1 MGKIKRAG
9 RYSIAV
15 ILVGVIL
22 LAGMLL
28 GGEKG
33 QEDKMSTGERFHKET
48 GLTWAGVIGDAFGA
62 KPKKPEEF
70 KVYKGAE
77 KMELPKPEY
86 RGVTVEEAIDRRRSV
101 RDYSN
106 KAITKAQLSQLLFSA
121 QGTTGSSFGKGLR
134 AAPSAGALYPFEV
147 YVVVNNVEDLPRG
160 IYHYS
165 VRDHT
170 LEVVKKGDFREQ
182 IADAGLKQG
191 MLGEAGVTFVL
202 SAIFDRVCCK
212 YGQRGYRYVYMEA
225 GHISQ
230 NIYLESVSLG
240 LGSVC
245 AGAFLDEKVNEL
257 IGVDGRSEAAIY
269 LHAVGTL

>member
-1 MGKIKRAG
+1 MCKMKRAG
-9 RYSIAV
+9 RCSISMV
-15 ILVGVIL
+15 LLGVML
-22 LAGMLL
+22 LAVVVL

-33 QEDKMSTGERFHKET
+33 QGDKMSTGERFHKET
-48 GLTWAGVIGDAFGA
+48 GLTWAGVVGDVFGA

-77 KMELPKPEY
+77 KMELSKPEY
-86 RGVTVEEAIDRRRSV
+86 KGVTVEEAIEKRRSV
-101 RDYSN
+101 RDYSG
-106 KAITKAQLSQLLFSA
+106 KAITKEQLSQLLFSA
-121 QGTTGSSFGKGLR
+121 QGITGSSFDKGLR

-147 YVVVNNVEDLPRG
+147 YVVVNNVGELPRG

-170 LEVVKKGDFREQ
+170 LEAVKKGDFRKQ
-182 IADAGLKQG
+182 ITDAGLEQG

-230 NIYLESVSLG
+230 NIYLEAVSLG

-245 AGAFLDEKVNEL
+245 AGAFLDDKVNEL